1 MALNV
6 RGRRPAATC
15 LLPAVLLLG
24 LLAACT
30 SPSAAGAP
38 SPPPALPSSVGTD
51 QSAPASTAPTA
62 AGTPTGT
69 PAGAPTDDQA
79 PPVLVLQGGGLGLL
93 ASDSS
98 VQVLPFTTAAPDV
111 VRQAVE
117 GAVGPMTSAARTC
130 AAGPRTALTADGFTL
145 LLDGAHFVGWT
156 ELGAADRSLA
166 TADGLAKGSPLQA
179 LKSALP
185 DVQVANGP
193 TGTTWTSATGLS
205 GTLSSPDPTAT
216 VSAISGGQSC
226 VAP

>member
-1 MALNV
+1 MALTF

-24 LLAACT
+24 LLAGCT
-30 SPSAAGAP
+30 APTAAGAA
-38 SPPPALPSSVGTD
+38 SPPPGLPSSVGTD

-62 AGTPTGT
+62 AGTPAGT
-69 PAGAPTDDQA
+69 PTDDQA

-98 VQVLPFTTAAPDV
+98 VQILAFTTAAPDV

-156 ELGAADRSLA
+156 ELGAADRSLT

>member
-1 MALNV
+1 MALTF

-15 LLPAVLLLG
+15 LLLLG

-30 SPSAAGAP
+30 APTAAGAP
-38 SPPPALPSSVGTD
+38 RPPPALPSSVGTGTD
-51 QSAPASTAPTA
+51 QSAPAGTAPTA
-62 AGTPTGT
+62 AGTPAGT
-69 PAGAPTDDQA
+69 PTDDQA

-98 VQVLPFTTAAPDV
+98 VQILAFGTAAPDL

-156 ELGAADRSLA
+156 ELGAADRSLT

>member
-1 MALNV
+1 MALTF

-15 LLPAVLLLG
+15 LLLLG

-30 SPSAAGAP
+30 APTAAGAP
-38 SPPPALPSSVGTD
+38 RPPPALPSSVGTGTD
-51 QSAPASTAPTA
+51 QSAPASTAPTVA
-62 AGTPTGT
+62 GT
-69 PAGAPTDDQA
+69 PAGTPTDDQA

-98 VQVLPFTTAAPDV
+98 VQILAFGTAAPDL

-156 ELGAADRSLA
+156 ELGAADRSLT

>member
-1 MALNV
+1 MALTF

-15 LLPAVLLLG
+15 LLLLG

-30 SPSAAGAP
+30 APTAAGAP
-38 SPPPALPSSVGTD
+38 RPPPALPSSVGTGTD

-62 AGTPTGT
+62 AGTPAGT
-69 PAGAPTDDQA
+69 PTDDQA

-98 VQVLPFTTAAPDV
+98 VQILAFGTAAPDL

-156 ELGAADRSLA
+156 ELGAADRSLT

>member
-6 RGRRPAATC
+6 RRRWPAVTR

-24 LLAACT
+24 LAGCT
-30 SPSAAGAP
+30 APTAAGAA
-38 SPPPALPSSVGTD
+38 SRPPALPSSVGTD

-62 AGTPTGT
+62 AGTPAGT
-69 PAGAPTDDQA
+69 PTDDQA

-98 VQVLPFTTAAPDV
+98 VQILGFGTAAPDV

-130 AAGPRTALTADGFTL
+130 AAGPRTALTADGFTV

-156 ELGAADRSLA
+156 ELGAADRSLS

>member
-1 MALNV
+1 MALTF
-6 RGRRPAATC
+6 RGRRPAATRL

-24 LLAACT
+24 LLAGCT
-30 SPSAAGAP
+30 APTAAGAA

-51 QSAPASTAPTA
+51 QSAPASTAPTP

-69 PAGAPTDDQA
+69 PTDDQA

-98 VQVLPFTTAAPDV
+98 VQILGFGTAAPDV

-117 GAVGPMTSAARTC
+117 GAVGPMISVARTC
-130 AAGPRTALTADGFTL
+130 AAGPRTALTADGFTV

-156 ELGAADRSLA
+156 ELGAADRSLT

>member
-38 SPPPALPSSVGTD
+38 SPPPGLPSSVGTD
-51 QSAPASTAPTA
+51 QSAQASTAPTA
-62 AGTPTGT
+62 AGTPAGT
-69 PAGAPTDDQA
+69 PTDDQA

-98 VQVLPFTTAAPDV
+98 VQILPFTTASPDV

-156 ELGAADRSLA
+156 ELGAADRSLT

-205 GTLSSPDPTAT
+205 GTLSSADPTAT

>member
-6 RGRRPAATC
+6 RRRRPAVTC

-24 LLAACT
+24 LLAGCT
-30 SPSAAGAP
+30 APTAAGAP
-38 SPPPALPSSVGTD
+38 SSPPALPSSVGTD

-69 PAGAPTDDQA
+69 PAGTPTDDQA

-98 VQVLPFTTAAPDV
+98 VQILAFGTAAADV

-130 AAGPRTALTADGFTL
+130 AAGPRTALTADGFTV

-156 ELGAADRSLA
+156 ELGAADRSLT